1 MGGDDYRQHLRSVD
15 FFEVFLSHAKFA
27 SASDRKVVALL
38 GGGVRGAHALPYSS
52 QSIRADATALSMIV
66 PAIVVRNA
74 AGIPN
79 ACP

>member
-1 MGGDDYRQHLRSVD
+1 MFD
-15 FFEVFLSHAKFA
+15 FFEVFLIGIKHVDAT
-27 SASDRKVVALL
+27 DRKNVGAG

-52 QSIRADATALSMIV
+52 KSIRADATALSMIV

-74 AGIPN
+74 AGKPN